1 MIQPTCV
8 VVLAAGEGTRMRSAR
23 PKPLHHLCGR
33 PMVVHVLD
41 ATATG
46 DDVVATVIVIG
57 HGAEWVEQAVTERAA
72 SETLRFVEQ
81 HEQLGTGH
89 AVSVALPTIDE
100 IMGDREGHVLIVPGD
115 TPLLRAS
122 TIQALL
128 TQHEESGAALTVL
141 TAVVDE
147 PSGYGRII
155 YGRDGKVAKII
166 EERDAS
172 ETERQIH
179 EINTSIMVVRRSLLG
194 AGLRMVGRKNAQN
207 EYYLT
212 DLISVLYEGGHLT
225 RSFVLEDASEAAG
238 VNDRAQLASAE
249 RELRRRINDRW
260 LRRGVTMWDPATTYI
275 DSDVQLSPDVSLLP
289 GTILKG
295 HTQIGGG
302 AQIGPNAFLTDVV
315 IGERAVVGTVEAT
328 GVTVGAGAQVDSFV
342 VLEPGQLIAE
352 AARVSA
358 GPNNS

>member
-1 MIQPTCV
+1 
-8 VVLAAGEGTRMRSAR
+8 MRSAR

-46 DDVVATVIVIG
+46 DDVIATVMVIG
-57 HGAEWVEQAVTERAA
+57 HGAELVEKTVREQADG
-72 SETLRFVEQ
+72 ETLRFVEQ
-81 HEQLGTGH
+81 REQLGTGH

-141 TAVVDE
+141 TAVVND

-155 YGRDGKVAKII
+155 YGRDGKVAKIT

-194 AGLRMVGRKNAQN
+194 AGLRMVGRQNAQN

-212 DLISVLYEGGHLT
+212 DLINVLYEGGHLT
-225 RSFVLEDASEAAG
+225 QSFVLEDASEAAG

-275 DSDVQLSPDVSLLP
+275 DADVQLSPDVSLLP

-315 IGERAVVGTVEAT
+315 VGERAVVGTVEAT
-328 GVTVGAGAQVDSFV
+328 AVSIGVEARVDSFASLERGQV
-342 VLEPGQLIAE
+342 VSDGTYGP
-352 AARVSA
+352 ARSA
-358 GPNNS
+358 RP